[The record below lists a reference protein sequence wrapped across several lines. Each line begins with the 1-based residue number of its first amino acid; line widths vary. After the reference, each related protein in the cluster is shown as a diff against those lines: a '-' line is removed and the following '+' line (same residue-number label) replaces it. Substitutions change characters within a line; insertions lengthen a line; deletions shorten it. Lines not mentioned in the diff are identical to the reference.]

1 MIGVLTSIQ
10 YRSQYAYYAIF
21 IEKVTAHSIKYKNYK
36 ANTIQFNRKI
46 YFFAHNIAEN
56 SFQMFRYL

>member
-21 IEKVTAHSIKYKNYK
+21 IEKVTAHSIKYKYK
-36 ANTIQFNRKI
+36 ANAIHFNRKI
-46 YFFAHNIAEN
+46 DFFAHNIAEN